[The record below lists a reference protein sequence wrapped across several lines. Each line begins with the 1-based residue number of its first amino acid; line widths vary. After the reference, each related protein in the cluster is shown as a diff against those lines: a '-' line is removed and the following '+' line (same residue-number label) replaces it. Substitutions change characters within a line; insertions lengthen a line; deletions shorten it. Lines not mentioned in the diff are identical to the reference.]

1 MPQNQR
7 LLVWRGELKKTSGG
21 LTKDMLMKNKRG
33 KIVSTKKSQ
42 AAKKSDENNLGS
54 WLRSKGDKFGGE
66 PKALKAEDKKP
77 KVVNAPKKVVNA
89 IKKMVNAKPKVVN
102 AKPKVVNAKPKVV
115 KAPKKKLVLRL
126 GKKPNARPARPK
138 AEPMKAGEKTELGKI
153 SVGNI
158 LVKGKE
164 QLNPYELKQK
174 YLKTARLYKKKLGKS
189 KEWVINKL
197 GPLPSGITWGSIF

>member
-33 KIVSTKKSQ
+33 KIVSRKKSQ

-54 WLRSKGDKFGGE
+54 WLRAKGDKFGGE
-66 PKALKAEDKKP
+66 PKALKTEDKKP

-89 IKKMVNAKPKVVN
+89 KPKVVN
-102 AKPKVVNAKPKVV
+102 AKPKVVNA
-115 KAPKKKLVLRL
+115 PKKKKKLILRL
-126 GKKPNARPARPK
+126 GKKKVVNARPARPK
-138 AEPMKAGEKTELGKI
+138 AEPMKAGEKKEPSKI

-164 QLNPYELKQK
+164 QFSKYELKK
-174 YLKTARLYKKKLGKS
+174 RYLKDARAYKKMGET
-189 KEWVINKL
+189 KEWVISEL
-197 GPLPSGITWGSIF
+197 GPLPPGVSWASI

>member
-33 KIVSTKKSQ
+33 KIVSRKKSQ

-54 WLRSKGDKFGGE
+54 WLRAKGDKFGGE
-66 PKALKAEDKKP
+66 PKALKNAKPKVVNAKPKPKVVNAKP

-89 IKKMVNAKPKVVN
+89 IKKVVNAKPKVVN
-102 AKPKVVNAKPKVV
+102 AKPKVVNV
-115 KAPKKKLVLRL
+115 
-126 GKKPNARPARPK
+126 RPARPK
-138 AEPMKAGEKTELGKI
+138 AEPMKAGEKKELGKI

-164 QLNPYELKQK
+164 QLNTYEQKQK
-174 YLKTARLYKKKLGKS
+174 YLKRARLYKKKLGKS